1 MEEFIEYLAKLLV
14 NHPDEI
20 KVNRL
25 EDDEDGRER
34 YQLFVAP
41 SDRGKIIGRRGRTI
55 KSIKILIG
63 AAAARIGRRASFEI
77 YDEFIRPEKPEKD
90 DEK

>member
-1 MEEFIEYLAKLLV
+1 MEEFIEFLAKLLV

-34 YQLFVAP
+34 YQLYVAP
-41 SDRGKIIGRRGRTI
+41 SDRGKIIGRKGRTI

-63 AAAARIGRRASFEI
+63 AAAAKEGRRASFEI
-77 YDEFIRPEKPEKD
+77 YDEFVRPRKEES
-90 DEK
+90 E